1 MQIKIKK
8 LFKTKL
14 VRLSLA
20 LFVLDII
27 FFGGLNSSRV
37 SQIILE
43 VGYVTLLA
51 NIYLLSYSL
60 TSLIRLYG
68 IVIKNPKRFSI
79 YATSFLGVIIGLQS
93 VGELSGHDIIVVL
106 LLAVGSYSY
115 LNYVGKTRQKPQK
128 L

>member
-20 LFVLDII
+20 LFVLDLI

-51 NIYLLSYSL
+51 NIYLLSYGL

-68 IVIKNPKRFSI
+68 LVIKNPKRFSI
-79 YATSFLGVIIGLQS
+79 YTTSFLGVIIGLQS

-115 LNYVGKTRQKPQK
+115 LNYVSKTRQKPQK

>member
-8 LFKTKL
+8 LFKIKL

-20 LFVLDII
+20 LFVLDLI

-51 NIYLLSYSL
+51 NIYLLSYGL

-68 IVIKNPKRFSI
+68 LVIKNPKRFSI
-79 YATSFLGVIIGLQS
+79 YTTSFLGVIIGFCL
-93 VGELSGHDIIVVL
+93 VL
-106 LLAVGSYSY
+106 L
-115 LNYVGKTRQKPQK
+115 T
-128 L
+128 

>member
-8 LFKTKL
+8 LFKIKL

-20 LFVLDII
+20 LFVLDLI

-51 NIYLLSYSL
+51 NIYLLSYGL

-68 IVIKNPKRFSI
+68 LVIKNPKRFSI
-79 YATSFLGVIIGLQS
+79 YTTSFLGVIIGLQS

-115 LNYVGKTRQKPQK
+115 LNYVSKTRQKPQK